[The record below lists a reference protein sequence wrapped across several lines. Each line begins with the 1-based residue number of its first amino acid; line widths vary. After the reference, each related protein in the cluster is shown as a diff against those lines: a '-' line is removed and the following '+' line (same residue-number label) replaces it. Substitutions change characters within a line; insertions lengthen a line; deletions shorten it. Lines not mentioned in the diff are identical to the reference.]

1 MDQQQTTF
9 NDLPVLMGKML
20 SKLERV
26 EEMLDSVRED
36 LDKTLAKNSDEH
48 IPMTLAEAC
57 EFLRMK
63 PSTMYYHLERGNIPA
78 THQGKNYILYKDELL
93 RWTEKGRTIQRK
105 ELTPEEMN
113 ESFLKQ
119 HKRKPNR
126 KI

>member
-1 MDQQQTTF
+1 MDEQQTTF

-20 SKLERV
+20 SKLEHV

-36 LDKTLAKNSDEH
+36 LDRTLANNSAEH
-48 IPMTLAEAC
+48 IPMTLMEAC

-63 PSTMYYHLERGNIPA
+63 PSTMYYHLERGNISA

-93 RWTEKGRTIQRK
+93 KWTERGRTTQRK

-113 ESFLKQ
+113 EDFLKQ
-119 HKRKPNR
+119 HKRKPGKR
-126 KI
+126 

>member
-1 MDQQQTTF
+1 MDEQQTTF

-20 SKLERV
+20 SKLEHV

-36 LDKTLAKNSDEH
+36 LDRTLANNSAEH
-48 IPMTLAEAC
+48 IPMTLMEAC

-93 RWTEKGRTIQRK
+93 RWTEAGRTVQRQI
-105 ELTPEEMN
+105 LSPEEQNDAIMK
-113 ESFLKQ
+113 S

-126 KI
+126 KN